1 MAKKIEDLL
10 NNDAFTTRHIG
21 SSTEQ
26 KNQMLDYLG
35 FDNLDKLIDEI
46 VPDVIRR
53 KKPMNIAKGMSELAA
68 LKKLR
73 NLARMNI
80 RYKSFIG
87 QGYYNAITPPVIS
100 VVLEPLKI
108 EKKLLVIKRELRS
121 LKIK

>member
-53 KKPMNIAKGMSELAA
+53 KS
-68 LKKLR
+68 R
-73 NLARMNI
+73 
-80 RYKSFIG
+80 
-87 QGYYNAITPPVIS
+87 
-100 VVLEPLKI
+100 
-108 EKKLLVIKRELRS
+108 
-121 LKIK
+121 